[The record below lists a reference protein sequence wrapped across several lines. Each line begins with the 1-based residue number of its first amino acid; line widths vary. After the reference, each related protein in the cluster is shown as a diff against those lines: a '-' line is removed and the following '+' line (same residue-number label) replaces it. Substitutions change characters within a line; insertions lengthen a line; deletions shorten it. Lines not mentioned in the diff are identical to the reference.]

1 MFFEKHIDLS
11 KERARIEKE
20 IAQLEQYI
28 ANTAARLENK
38 SFLEKAPAELV
49 ENTKQLL
56 VEKKQECE
64 TLKQYLKS
72 LQ

>member
-11 KERARIEKE
+11 KEKARLKKE
-20 IAQLEQYI
+20 IAQLEQHI
-28 ANTAARLENK
+28 TNTATRLENK
-38 SFLEKAPAELV
+38 NFLEKAPAELV

-56 VEKKQECE
+56 AEKRREYE
-64 TLKQYLKS
+64 TLKQHLGS